1 MELESNAAKLR
12 ETYLA
17 PRLPVAM
24 RTFGSKVMQAGVNSA
39 ETVSPSGGGCCQ
51 SSNYSNCG
59 SSREGLFAVA
69 ARLVCLM
76 NCCRQ
81 FLAMDKPVRD

>member
-1 MELESNAAKLR
+1 MKLESKAATLR

-17 PRLPVAM
+17 PRPPVAM
-24 RTFGSKVMQAGVNSA
+24 RTFGSKVMQAGVNST

-59 SSREGLFAVA
+59 SSREGLFAIA
-69 ARLVCLM
+69 ARLVILP
-76 NCCRQ
+76 NE
-81 FLAMDKPVRD
+81 LL

>member
-1 MELESNAAKLR
+1 MTPKVMKLESKAATLR

-24 RTFGSKVMQAGVNSA
+24 RTFGSKVMQAGVNNFVSA
-39 ETVSPSGGGCCQ
+39 GTVSPSSGGGCCQ

-59 SSREGLFAVA
+59 SSQEGLFAMA
-69 ARLVCLM
+69 ARLVILP
-76 NCCRQ
+76 NE
-81 FLAMDKPVRD
+81 LL